1 MLVVVASFTVI
12 KFDITADVD
21 AVDVAGDDEED
32 CEITFFLIIL
42 FTSLLILTDC
52 FIDCW
57 FIIVLPGLLMI
68 WFVAAIAAD

>member
-1 MLVVVASFTVI
+1 MLLLVVASFTVI
-12 KFDITADVD
+12 KFDISLGVV
-21 AVDVAGDDEED
+21 VDVVDEDED

-57 FIIVLPGLLMI
+57 FNIVLPGLLMI
-68 WFVAAIAAD
+68 

>member
-1 MLVVVASFTVI
+1 MVLVVVASFTVI
-12 KFDITADVD
+12 KFDISLGVVVAAVVD
-21 AVDVAGDDEED
+21 EDED

-42 FTSLLILTDC
+42 FISLLILTDC

-57 FIIVLPGLLMI
+57 FSIVLPGLLMI